1 MTQSETTPQSNQSGV
16 AQSSADQSSANQSSA
31 AQSEAAPSPT
41 TGSTLTGSPL
51 SGGTYEVLRNRL
63 RGAAADL
70 REQLAMLDDE
80 RGEVFGNIATELIAT
95 ARITTEHNCA
105 PRDVVAIGDELLLG
119 YNVQFGLKT
128 DITLAD
134 VFAAYR
140 LDGTEVHETSLSL
153 LDDERFAGD
162 FAKLYQFYKD
172 TRFARFFVDGPH
184 LHLVFQIGKTAGDIK
199 TFKWLMRDGT
209 ITYLD
214 NRSDHEVRH
223 PSQHEFVW
231 KRTTRD
237 QHHYGAHPHIDIEDR
252 VFVETVGGDLT
263 VKVENNTDSGQGIYA
278 EPVDDPDQTLDDAE
292 IHYAIVGNLVLL
304 KIRPY
309 QEQKTRYLVFNA
321 KNNAAMR
328 LDEIEHSCVLLP
340 GDHGI
345 IFPGGYYLQTGQFKR
360 FDHGLLGMRYQR
372 TVPSPNGE
380 DFLYLF
386 YNPETGMYIQLRYNL
401 IRQSVETPLM
411 VHGQTIFDDGRMVCF
426 RGEESPQKHH
436 ALQIWQTPM
445 TAAGFAAADQPDSM
459 LFKIGNKDL
468 VRGMAEC
475 GEVLSLI
482 DKDDS
487 YEDLYV
493 DLVKKTSDILDGY
506 FWIGD
511 DAAMNLAGPLG
522 KIRDASSA
530 AVEEFEKVVRTRR
543 QTGSR
548 TEEVENAIA
557 DLVKSI
563 ERGRFE
569 TIDDFVDAIAKL
581 RQQRGHALGLKELKY
596 VDKARIES
604 MQQSTSQ
611 WTDRIS
617 HRCVEFLLTPGS
629 LDTYV
634 DRVAAAEKKVDE
646 VETVVDAKSL
656 SEQIDDAAASLEML
670 TETVSNLKIDDANK
684 RTSIIDSLSD
694 VFASLNRVRSRLK
707 ARVSDLIGVE
717 GRAEFASQMKLLS
730 QTVAGYLDVCET
742 AAACEEYLTKVM
754 VQIEELEGRFAE
766 FDEFVVDLAAKRDEV
781 YEAFESRKVHLIEQ
795 RNRRAE
801 SLSAAATRILSGI
814 DSRVRSMDQSDKI
827 AAYFAGD
834 LMVDKVRGIITS
846 LQELGDSVR
855 AEDLA
860 SRLKTIREDSVRSLK
875 DRQDLYEQGGDIIRL
890 GKRKFAV
897 NRQNLDLTTVVR
909 GGELCLHLTGTQFF
923 DPLDAPEL
931 IAARD
936 LWNQSYVSENGLV
949 YRGEY
954 LAFDWLGRDPV
965 PTTPSELIAGRL
977 GEGYAKGVHDVDA
990 AKILST
996 LRDLRDHLGRL
1007 RHRPPVRAAALFWWQ
1022 RMLDKD
1028 SREKFEVWIGGFASL
1043 AKVLPH
1049 AKPAVEF
1056 RGELANDVLKTFE
1069 AAGQRFGQHDFAD
1082 RPLADAMAD
1091 YLFEELVH
1099 DDPQFVVSA
1108 PAASLYQSF
1117 VESAGDV
1124 SVGENDP
1131 PAAWVL
1137 AKNWA
1142 DAFIAGR
1149 DRGDEIDPAVNYRD
1163 ELAELILH
1171 RSITDRSIE
1180 SSPVSQTV
1188 EGLVGDHGQINGG
1201 KMVVHYHELNDR
1213 LSRYVADVVPRF
1225 AALQETKASILQTQR
1240 DEMRLDEFKPRV
1252 LTSFVRNRLIDE
1264 VYLPMIGDNLAK
1276 QMGTAG
1282 EDKRTDRMGLLLL
1295 ISPPGYGKTTLME
1308 YVANRLGVVFMK
1320 INGPAIGHGVTSLD
1334 PSEAPNAAAREE
1346 VERLNLALE
1355 MGDNVMLYLDDIQHT
1370 HPELLQKFISLCD
1383 ATRKIEGVRDGK
1395 TRTYDLRGRRV
1406 AVVMAGNPYTE
1417 SGDRFQVPD
1426 MLSNRADVY
1435 NLGEIIGDAAEA
1447 FEMSY
1452 LENCLTSN
1460 AALSPL
1466 STAPPDDARAIIR
1479 AAMRDSTEGIDLASN
1494 LSSDDVG
1501 EMVAVMKKLLRV
1513 RDAVLRVNRAYI
1525 RSAAQADAYR
1535 TEPPFKLQGSYRN
1548 MNRIA
1553 ERVAAVMNDQ
1563 ELQSLIISAYEQ
1575 EAQTLTTDNE
1585 ANVLKFK
1592 ELMGLLSAEEKER
1605 WDAIKYA
1612 YLESVRM
1619 AGMADEDAAGQL
1631 MRQLSAVRDGL
1642 ESIRQVIS
1650 KAIAVGDGGAED
1662 RMDARVDSIRQSMMA
1677 AGEQLAMRLEQTG
1690 SSLEKISKTQA
1701 LEPPD
1706 QKILV
1711 QHKVPRVLVDLVRGQ
1726 FHLMQEWLRPILDES
1741 IDNGRDL
1748 GDLRERLESLIKT
1761 YAAVEDSFEGGR
1773 PPSAS

>member
-1 MTQSETTPQSNQSGV
+1 MTQSQLN
-16 AQSSADQSSANQSSA
+16 A
-31 AQSEAAPSPT
+31 
-41 TGSTLTGSPL
+41 
-51 SGGTYEVLRNRL
+51 GTYEVLRNRL
-63 RGAAADL
+63 RDAAGNL
-70 REQLAMLDDE
+70 RERLAKLDAE
-80 RGEVFGNIATELIAT
+80 RGEVFGNIATELLAT
-95 ARITTEHNCA
+95 ARITTEHNCK
-105 PRDVVAIGDELLLG
+105 PRDVVAVGDELLLG

-128 DITLAD
+128 DITLVD
-134 VFAAYR
+134 VFSGYK
-140 LDGTEVHETSLSL
+140 LDGTEVHETSLSML
-153 LDDERFAGD
+153 GDERFAND
-162 FAKLYQFYKD
+162 FSELYRFYKD
-172 TRFARFFVDGPH
+172 TRFARFFINGPN
-184 LHLVFQIGKTAGDIK
+184 LHLVFRVGKKPTDIK
-199 TFKWLMRDGT
+199 TFKWLMRDGGLSY
-209 ITYLD
+209 ID
-214 NRSDHEVRH
+214 NRSDHEVRD
-223 PSQHEFVW
+223 PSQHEFQW

-237 QHHYGAHPHIDIEDR
+237 QHHYGVHPHIDIEDR

-263 VKVENNTDSGQGIYA
+263 IKVENNTDSGQGIYA

-292 IHYAIVGNLVLL
+292 IHYAVIGNLVLL

-309 QEQKTRYLVFNA
+309 QEQKTRYLVFNG
-321 KNNAAMR
+321 KSNAAMR

-345 IFPGGYYLQTGQFKR
+345 IFPGGYYLQTGEFKR
-360 FDHGLLGMRYQR
+360 FDHGQSGMRYQR

-386 YNPETGMYIQLRYNL
+386 YNSETGMYVQLRYNL
-401 IRQSVETPLM
+401 IRQSVDTPLV
-411 VHGQTIFDDGRMVCF
+411 VHGQTIFDNGRMICF
-426 RGEESPQKHH
+426 RGEDAPQKHH

-445 TAAGFAAADQPDSM
+445 TAFGFAADDQPDSM

-493 DLVKKTSDILDGY
+493 DLVKKSSDILDAY

-511 DAAMNLAGPLG
+511 EAAQNLAEPVT
-522 KIRDASSA
+522 KIREAASS
-530 AVEEFEKVVRTRR
+530 AVEEFEKVVRVRR
-543 QTGSR
+543 QTQTR
-548 TEEVENAIA
+548 TEEVETAIEN
-557 DLVKSI
+557 LVKSI

-569 TIDDFVDAIAKL
+569 GIDDFVTAIANL
-581 RQQRGHALGLKELKY
+581 REQRGHALGLKELKY
-596 VDKARIES
+596 VDESRIEA
-604 MQQSTSQ
+604 MQATTAQ
-611 WTDRIS
+611 WNDRIS
-617 HRCVEFLLTPGS
+617 HRCVDFLLSPGS
-629 LDTYV
+629 LDTYIQ
-634 DRVAAAEKKVDE
+634 RVADVESQIE
-646 VETVVDAKSL
+646 SVETVVDAKVL
-656 SEQIDDAAASLEML
+656 AEEIDRAAAALEML
-670 TETVSNLKIDDANK
+670 TETVSNLKIDDATK
-684 RTSIIDSLSD
+684 RTGIIDSLSE

-707 ARVSDLIGVE
+707 ARVSDLVGVE

-730 QTVAGYLDVCET
+730 QTVAGYLDVCDT
-742 AAACEEYLTKVM
+742 AESCERYLTKVM

-801 SLSAAATRILSGI
+801 SLSAAAARILGGI
-814 DSRVRSMDQSDKI
+814 DSRVNAMEQSDAI

-834 LMVDKVRGIITS
+834 LMVDKVRGIITQ

-855 AEDLA
+855 AEDLT

-875 DRQDLYEQGGDIIRL
+875 DRQDLYEDGGDIIRL
-890 GKRKFAV
+890 GQRKFAV

-909 GGELCLHLTGTQFF
+909 DGELCLHLTGTQFF
-923 DPLDAPEL
+923 EPLDAPEL

-936 LWNQSYVSENGLV
+936 LWNQSYVSENSKV
-949 YRGEY
+949 YRAEY
-954 LAFDWLGRDPV
+954 LAYDWLGRDDV
-965 PTTPSELIAGRL
+965 ASTPSELIAGRL
-977 GEGYAKGVHDVDA
+977 SEGYAKGVHDVDA
-990 AKILST
+990 AKILATLQS
-996 LRDLRDHLGRL
+996 LRDGLGRL
-1007 RHRPPVRAAALFWWQ
+1007 RHDPTIRATSLFWWLKI
-1022 RMLDKD
+1022 LDD
-1028 SREKFEVWIGGFASL
+1028 DLRAKFETWIGGFASL

-1056 RGELANDVLKTFE
+1056 RAELASSF
-1069 AAGQRFGQHDFAD
+1069 AASSVQSPNQSPNQFA
-1082 RPLADAMAD
+1082 AKVAD
-1091 YLFEELVH
+1091 YLFEELVA
-1099 DDPQFVVSA
+1099 DDEKFVVSSR
-1108 PAASLYQSF
+1108 AAGLYKKF
-1117 VESAGDV
+1117 IATAGDV
-1124 SVGENDP
+1124 SVNENDP
-1131 PAAWVL
+1131 AQAFVL
-1137 AKNWA
+1137 AKNWSV
-1142 DAFIAGR
+1142 AFIDQLSEDDAS
-1149 DRGDEIDPAVNYRD
+1149 DPAVNYRD
-1163 ELAELILH
+1163 ELSELILH
-1171 RSITDRSIE
+1171 GGQDDRTVE
-1180 SSPVSQTV
+1180 DSPVAQSV
-1188 EGLVGDHGQINGG
+1188 DGLVGDHARIDGG
-1201 KMVVHYHELNDR
+1201 SIMIHFHEFM
-1213 LSRYVADVVPRF
+1213 SRFSGYVADVVPRF
-1225 AALQETKASILQTQR
+1225 AALQETKALILQTQR
-1240 DEMRLDEFKPRV
+1240 EEMRLDEFKPQV

-1334 PSEAPNAAAREE
+1334 PAEAPNAAAREE

-1460 AALSPL
+1460 STLSAL
-1466 STAPPDDARAIIR
+1466 STAPPEDARAMIR
-1479 AAMRDSTEGIDLASN
+1479 AAMRDSVEGIDLQSN

-1501 EMVAVMKKLLRV
+1501 EMVSVMKKLLRV

-1553 ERVAAVMNDQ
+1553 ERVAAVMNDA

-1631 MRQLSAVRDGL
+1631 MRQLSSVRDGL

-1650 KAIAVGDGGAED
+1650 KAIAVGDGGAD
-1662 RMDARVDSIRQSMMA
+1662 QRMDARVDSIRQSMTA
-1677 AGEQLAMRLEQTG
+1677 AGEQLAIRLAETG
-1690 SSLEKISKTQA
+1690 SQLEKISKTQA
-1701 LEPPD
+1701 LHPPD

-1711 QHKVPRVLVDLVRGQ
+1711 QHKVPRVLVDLVQGQ

-1748 GDLRERLESLIKT
+1748 SDLRGRLEQLMKT
-1761 YAAVEDSFEGGR
+1761 YSAVQESFEGGES
-1773 PPSAS
+1773 PSTP